1 MTNSSSYWL
10 VFLSTVIL
18 LNLSP
23 GPDMVYIMSRTVAH
37 GRSAGFGAALGV
49 CTGALFHVSIAALG
63 LAAILVA
70 SPLAFTVARYL
81 GAAYLMYLG
90 IQAFR
95 SKGGLLRMDD
105 DGTASMT
112 FFQAFKQGVLVDV
125 LNPKVSLFFMA
136 FLPQFVRPE
145 LGHVQMQTFGLGV
158 LVILLSIPLEGSLVL
173 VADKVSRVLRSN
185 ASYPLLLDRLLGVI
199 FMGLGLN
206 LVYFH
211 F

>member
-1 MTNSSSYWL
+1 MTDFSYWF
-10 VFLSTVIL
+10 VFLSTVII

-23 GPDMVYIMSRTVAH
+23 GPDMIYIMSRTVAH
-37 GRSAGFGAALGV
+37 GRNAGFGAALGV

-70 SPLAFTVARYL
+70 SPVAFTVAKYV
-81 GAAYLMYLG
+81 GAAYLIYLG

-95 SKGGLLRMDD
+95 STEGLLRMDD
-105 DGTASMT
+105 DGIASMT
-112 FFQAFKQGVLVDV
+112 FSQAFRQGVLVDI

-145 LGHVQMQTFGLGV
+145 LGHVHMQTFGLGV
-158 LVILLSIPLEGSLVL
+158 LVILLSIPIESSLVL
-173 VADKVSRVLRSN
+173 VADKISRVLRTN
-185 ASYPLLLDRLLGVI
+185 ASYSLLLNRLLGAI
-199 FMGLGLN
+199 FVGLGLN